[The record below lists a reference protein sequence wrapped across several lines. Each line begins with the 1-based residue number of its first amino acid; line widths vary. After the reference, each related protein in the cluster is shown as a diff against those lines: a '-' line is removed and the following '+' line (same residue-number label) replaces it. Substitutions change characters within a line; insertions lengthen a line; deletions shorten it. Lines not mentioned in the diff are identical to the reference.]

1 MPRSKKSTATAS
13 TSTVDTISSLPDA
26 ILCRILS
33 FVTTK
38 EAFTTSILSK
48 RWINVWHHVPI
59 LNFPHINVDTVNSN
73 LLFNEFVYSVLL
85 LKEANVIDGF
95 ALNIRYENSLL
106 AKLGFPNI
114 TKWMNHVVQRK
125 LKYLRLHLLDVCPFD
140 DVGDFDDYIPKL
152 PVSIF
157 TCTTLVTLNL
167 RWFRVDEGFTFTGF
181 PSLKGLY
188 LESVNFSKVQDFMLF
203 IAGCPILEDLEI
215 IEMNFLP
222 LEEDSLTLQEFKRL
236 SLPKLIRA
244 DFVQF
249 HCHCF
254 PVNALSTAKYLCINT
269 FKVLNIV
276 KYLYTQDPKMYK
288 VRLLVNR
295 MHVCCLN

>member
-1 MPRSKKSTATAS
+1 
-13 TSTVDTISSLPDA
+13 
-26 ILCRILS
+26 
-33 FVTTK
+33 VTTK

-125 LKYLRLHLLDVCPFD
+125 LKYLQLHLDVCPFD
-140 DVGDFDDYIPKL
+140 DVGDLDAYIPKL